1 MKYKKPLIDNFIH
14 AIEIGHGR
22 VKACEIVGI
31 HYDTFRDWEKNKP
44 EFSERLKKAED
55 LKLTTIEETSISN
68 IMNAA
73 NSGIW
78 QASAWLLERLFP
90 NKYGKRDRID
100 HTTAGERITQFKIEV
115 IDNDH
120 ADVIK
125 KIINEAD

>member
-55 LKLTTIEETSISN
+55 LKLSEFII
-68 IMNAA
+68 
-73 NSGIW
+73 
-78 QASAWLLERLFP
+78 RV
-90 NKYGKRDRID
+90 
-100 HTTAGERITQFKIEV
+100 FKNLMQLI
-115 IDNDH
+115 
-120 ADVIK
+120 
-125 KIINEAD
+125 